1 MKYLPIHSSSSIWL
15 RYDNLWTNLNQ
26 FCVNIMELIVFI
38 THNWLYGRFYISE
51 FTCFSFF
58 SPDLCCDTWARFV
71 QILLRFGRLLRIGG
85 VVANGVAF
93 SLCSYGVSLYCTIP
107 RQFILHLHR
116 YNILRSPRGTQF
128 WVSRSKKCLV
138 KEWQYLVFLGT
149 P

>member
-1 MKYLPIHSSSSIWL
+1 MKYLPIHSSSSILL

-71 QILLRFGRLLRIGG
+71 QILLRLGRLLRFGG
-85 VVANGVAF
+85 VVANGWVNFQCTYRALF
-93 SLCSYGVSLYCTIP
+93 LLNHPPSIKYCTYTVIISSGLP
-107 RQFILHLHR
+107 EAL
-116 YNILRSPRGTQF
+116 NS
-128 WVSRSKKCLV
+128 
-138 KEWQYLVFLGT
+138 E
-149 P
+149 

>member
-38 THNWLYGRFYISE
+38 THIWLYGRFYISE
-51 FTCFSFF
+51 FTCFSSF
-58 SPDLCCDTWARFV
+58 P
-71 QILLRFGRLLRIGG
+71 QPLLRYNATFRSNPVAIWSAIANWGRCCEWGG
-85 VVANGVAF
+85 IFIAF
-93 SLCSYGVSLYCTIP
+93 IWRYLYCTIP
-107 RQFILHLHR
+107 RQFTLHLHR
-116 YNILRSPRGTQF
+116 YNILRFLWGTQF